1 MSFFIKKV
9 LIMKKIIIL
18 LLCIFCVSPSFLFG
32 RKTVIKMATLA
43 PEGTPWHSLIAKMGQ
58 RWGEETNGNIK
69 LRIYPGGIVGDERDM
84 IRKMRIGQ
92 IHGAAISA
100 EGLSEINPQYT
111 YCFIPLFFQQYD
123 DIDYVR
129 DQIKDDLISGADK
142 NGFKVLTMVDVGWVY
157 WFSTNK
163 IITPNDLKNQ
173 KIWTWAGDY
182 KTAKLWDEAG
192 FNAIPLS
199 VPDVHSSLQ
208 TGLVDAMA
216 FPPLYVAANQY
227 FGITSNMLNMKWG
240 ILTAALV
247 IDNKIWNRINKKYQ
261 SKMIAVADEIGKE
274 YQLNNRKEENEAV
287 EAMKNYDLKV
297 NNLSDKQLLEWNEL
311 VESMYPL
318 IRGNIVNEEIF
329 DRVIK
334 MKKDLPSSKN

>member
-1 MSFFIKKV
+1 
-9 LIMKKIIIL
+9 MKKIL
-18 LLCIFCVSPSFLFG
+18 LLIVCSLVICTDSVVA
-32 RKTVIKMATLA
+32 RKTIIKMATLA
-43 PEGTPWHSLIAKMGQ
+43 PEGTPWYALIAKMGE
-58 RWGEETNGNIK
+58 RLSEETNGNIR

-100 EGLSEINPQYT
+100 EGLSEVNPQYT
-111 YCFIPLFFQQYD
+111 YCFLPLFFKGYD
-123 DIDYVR
+123 DIDFIR
-129 DQIKDDLISGADK
+129 NQIKDDLVSGAEK
-142 NGFKVLTMVDVGWVY
+142 NGVKILTMVDVGWVY
-157 WFSTNK
+157 WFTSNP
-163 IITPNDLKNQ
+163 ISSPDDLRAQ

-208 TGLVDAMA
+208 TGLVNAMA

-247 IDNKIWNRINKKYQ
+247 IDIKVWNKIKPKYQ
-261 SKMIAVADEIGKE
+261 EIMTKVSDEIGIE
-274 YQLNNRKEENEAV
+274 YQLNNRQEADNAV
-287 EAMKNYDLKV
+287 EVMKEYGLKV
-297 NNLSDKQLLEWNEL
+297 HDLTHKQLNEWNTL

-318 IRGNIVNEEIF
+318 IRGNIVQAEIF

-334 MKKDLPSSKN
+334 LKDSMPSSKK

>member
-1 MSFFIKKV
+1 
-9 LIMKKIIIL
+9 MKKIIFHIL
-18 LLCIFCVSPSFLFG
+18 LFLMVSEFAAA
-32 RKTVIKMATLA
+32 RKTIIKMATLA
-43 PEGTPWHSLIAKMGQ
+43 PEGTPWHALIAKMGE
-58 RWGEETNGNIK
+58 RWSEETNGNVR

-100 EGLSEINPQYT
+100 EGLSEVNPQYT
-111 YCFIPLFFQQYD
+111 YCFIPLFFQGYD
-123 DIDYVR
+123 DIDFIR
-129 DQIKDDLISGADK
+129 NQIKDDLISGAEK
-142 NGFKVLTMVDVGWVY
+142 NGVKVLTMVDVGWVY
-157 WFSTNK
+157 WFTK
-163 IITPNDLKNQ
+163 DRVITPDDLKSQ

-208 TGLVDAMA
+208 TGLVNAMA

-247 IDNKIWNRINKKYQ
+247 VDLKIWKRIKPKYQ
-261 SKMIAVADEIGKE
+261 NIMQKVSDEIGLE
-274 YQLNNRKEENEAV
+274 YQLNNRKEEDDAV
-287 EAMKNYDLKV
+287 EVMKEYGLQVNDLSPEQ
-297 NNLSDKQLLEWNEL
+297 LSEWNML

-318 IRGNIVNEEIF
+318 IRGNIVQEEIF
-329 DRVIK
+329 DRVLK
-334 MKKDLPSSKN
+334 LKDSMPSAKNKNN

>member
-1 MSFFIKKV
+1 
-9 LIMKKIIIL
+9 
-18 LLCIFCVSPSFLFG
+18 
-32 RKTVIKMATLA
+32 
-43 PEGTPWHSLIAKMGQ
+43 
-58 RWGEETNGNIK
+58 
-69 LRIYPGGIVGDERDM
+69 M

-100 EGLSEINPQYT
+100 EGLSEVNPQYT
-111 YCFIPLFFQQYD
+111 YCFIPLFFQGYK
-123 DIDYVR
+123 DIDFIR
-129 DQIKDDLISGADK
+129 NQIKDDLVSGAEE
-142 NGFKVLTMVDVGWVY
+142 NGVKVLTMVDVGWVY
-157 WFSTNK
+157 WFTK
-163 IITPNDLKNQ
+163 DPVITPDDLKSQ

-208 TGLVDAMA
+208 TGLVNAMA

-247 IDNKIWNRINKKYQ
+247 IDLKIWNRIKPKYQ
-261 SKMIAVADEIGKE
+261 KIMQKVSDEIGLE
-274 YQLNNRKEENEAV
+274 YQLNNRKEEDDAV
-287 EAMKNYDLKV
+287 EVMKEYGLKV
-297 NNLSDKQLLEWNEL
+297 NDLSPEQLSEWNML

-318 IRGNIVNEEIF
+318 IRGNIVQEEIF

-334 MKKDLPSSKN
+334 LKDSMPSAKNKNK

>member
-1 MSFFIKKV
+1 
-9 LIMKKIIIL
+9 MKKIIFYFL
-18 LLCIFCVSPSFLFG
+18 LFLMVLEFAVA
-32 RKTVIKMATLA
+32 RKTIIKMATLA
-43 PEGTPWHSLIAKMGQ
+43 PEGTPWHALIAKMGQ
-58 RWGEETNGNIK
+58 RWNEETNGNVR

-100 EGLSEINPQYT
+100 EGLSEVNPQYT
-111 YCFIPLFFQQYD
+111 YCFIPLFFQGYK
-123 DIDYVR
+123 DIDFIR
-129 DQIKDDLISGADK
+129 NQIKDDLVSGAEE
-142 NGFKVLTMVDVGWVY
+142 NGVKVLTMVDVGWVY
-157 WFSTNK
+157 WFTK
-163 IITPNDLKNQ
+163 DPVITPDDLKSQ

-208 TGLVDAMA
+208 TGLVNAMA

-247 IDNKIWNRINKKYQ
+247 IDLKIWNRIKPKYQ
-261 SKMIAVADEIGKE
+261 KIMQKVSDEIGLE
-274 YQLNNRKEENEAV
+274 YQLNNRKEEDDAV
-287 EAMKNYDLKV
+287 EVMKEYGLKV
-297 NNLSDKQLLEWNEL
+297 NDLSPEQLSEWNML

-318 IRGNIVNEEIF
+318 IRGNIVQEEIF

-334 MKKDLPSSKN
+334 LKDSMPSAKNKNK

>member
-1 MSFFIKKV
+1 
-9 LIMKKIIIL
+9 MKKIIFYFL
-18 LLCIFCVSPSFLFG
+18 LFLMLLEFAVA
-32 RKTVIKMATLA
+32 RKTIIKMATLA
-43 PEGTPWHSLIAKMGQ
+43 PEGTPWHALIAKMGE
-58 RWGEETNGNIK
+58 RWNEETNGNVR

-100 EGLSEINPQYT
+100 EGLSEVNPQYT
-111 YCFIPLFFQQYD
+111 YCFIPLFFQGYK
-123 DIDYVR
+123 DIDFIR
-129 DQIKDDLISGADK
+129 NQIKDDLVSGAEE
-142 NGFKVLTMVDVGWVY
+142 NGVKVLTMVDVGWVY
-157 WFSTNK
+157 WFTK
-163 IITPNDLKNQ
+163 DPVITPDDLKSQ

-208 TGLVDAMA
+208 TGLVNAMA

-247 IDNKIWNRINKKYQ
+247 IDLKIWNRIKPNIPLKYGLKMVCFPFGLIPENK
-261 SKMIAVADEIGKE
+261 
-274 YQLNNRKEENEAV
+274 
-287 EAMKNYDLKV
+287 
-297 NNLSDKQLLEWNEL
+297 
-311 VESMYPL
+311 
-318 IRGNIVNEEIF
+318 IF
-329 DRVIK
+329 
-334 MKKDLPSSKN
+334 

>member
-1 MSFFIKKV
+1 M
-9 LIMKKIIIL
+9 
-18 LLCIFCVSPSFLFG
+18 
-32 RKTVIKMATLA
+32 RKTIVYILFLLMVSELAVARKTIIKMATLA
-43 PEGTPWHSLIAKMGQ
+43 PEGTPWHALIAKMGE
-58 RWGEETNGNIK
+58 RWKEETNGNVR

-100 EGLSEINPQYT
+100 EGLSEVNPQYT
-111 YCFIPLFFQQYD
+111 YCFIPLFFQGYK
-123 DIDYVR
+123 DIDFIR
-129 DQIKDDLISGADK
+129 NQIKDDLVSGAEG
-142 NGFKVLTMVDVGWVY
+142 NGVKVLTMIDVGWVY
-157 WFSTNK
+157 WFTK
-163 IITPNDLKNQ
+163 DPVITPDDLKSQ

-208 TGLVDAMA
+208 TGLVNAMA

-247 IDNKIWNRINKKYQ
+247 IDLKIWNRIKPKYQ
-261 SKMIAVADEIGKE
+261 KIMQKVSDEIGLE
-274 YQLNNRKEENEAV
+274 YQLNNRKEEDDAV
-287 EAMKNYDLKV
+287 EVMKEYGLKV
-297 NNLSDKQLLEWNEL
+297 NDLSPEQLSEWNML

-318 IRGNIVNEEIF
+318 IRGNIVQEEIF

-334 MKKDLPSSKN
+334 LKDSMPSAKNKNK

>member
-1 MSFFIKKV
+1 
-9 LIMKKIIIL
+9 MKKIIFYFL
-18 LLCIFCVSPSFLFG
+18 LFLMVLEFAVA
-32 RKTVIKMATLA
+32 RKTIIKMATLA
-43 PEGTPWHSLIAKMGQ
+43 PEGTPWHALIAKMGE
-58 RWGEETNGNIK
+58 RWKEETNGNVR

-100 EGLSEINPQYT
+100 EGLSEVNPQYT
-111 YCFIPLFFQQYD
+111 YCFIPLFFQGYK
-123 DIDYVR
+123 DIDFIR
-129 DQIKDDLISGADK
+129 NQIKDDLVSGAEE
-142 NGFKVLTMVDVGWVY
+142 NGVKVLTMVDVGWVY
-157 WFSTNK
+157 WFTK
-163 IITPNDLKNQ
+163 DPVITPDDLKSQ

-208 TGLVDAMA
+208 TGLVNAMA

-247 IDNKIWNRINKKYQ
+247 IDLKIWNRIKPKYQ
-261 SKMIAVADEIGKE
+261 KIMQKVSDEIGLE
-274 YQLNNRKEENEAV
+274 YQLNNRKEEDDAV
-287 EAMKNYDLKV
+287 EVMKEYGLKV
-297 NNLSDKQLLEWNEL
+297 NDLSPEQLSEWNML

-318 IRGNIVNEEIF
+318 IRGNIVQEEIF

-334 MKKDLPSSKN
+334 LKDSMPSAKNKNK

>member
-1 MSFFIKKV
+1 
-9 LIMKKIIIL
+9 MKKIIIF
-18 LLCIFCVSPSFLFG
+18 LLCTFFISHNFLFG

-58 RWGEETNGNIK
+58 RWSEETNGNIK

-111 YCFIPLFFQQYD
+111 YCFIPLFFQQYH

-129 DQIKDDLISGADK
+129 EQIKDDLISGADQ

-163 IITPNDLKNQ
+163 IITPKDLKNQ

-261 SKMIAVADEIGKE
+261 SKMIDVADEIGK
-274 YQLNNRKEENEAV
+274 
-287 EAMKNYDLKV
+287 
-297 NNLSDKQLLEWNEL
+297 
-311 VESMYPL
+311 
-318 IRGNIVNEEIF
+318 
-329 DRVIK
+329 
-334 MKKDLPSSKN
+334 

>member
-1 MSFFIKKV
+1 MR
-9 LIMKKIIIL
+9 KIIFYIL
-18 LLCIFCVSPSFLFG
+18 LFLMVLEFAVA
-32 RKTVIKMATLA
+32 RKTIIKMATLA
-43 PEGTPWHSLIAKMGQ
+43 PEGTPWHALIAKMGE
-58 RWGEETNGNIK
+58 RWSEETKGNVR

-100 EGLSEINPQYT
+100 EGLSEVNPQYT
-111 YCFIPLFFQQYD
+111 YCFIPLFFQGYK
-123 DIDYVR
+123 DIDFIR
-129 DQIKDDLISGADK
+129 NQIKDDLVSGAEE
-142 NGFKVLTMVDVGWVY
+142 NGVKVLTMVDVGWVY
-157 WFSTNK
+157 WFTK
-163 IITPNDLKNQ
+163 DPVITPDDLKSQ

-208 TGLVDAMA
+208 TGLVNAMA

-247 IDNKIWNRINKKYQ
+247 IDLKIWNRIKPKYQ
-261 SKMIAVADEIGKE
+261 KIMQKVSDEIGLE
-274 YQLNNRKEENEAV
+274 YQLNNRKEEDDAV
-287 EAMKNYDLKV
+287 EVMKEYGLKV
-297 NNLSDKQLLEWNEL
+297 NDLSPEQLSEWNML

-318 IRGNIVNEEIF
+318 IRGNIVQEEIF

-334 MKKDLPSSKN
+334 LKDSMPSAKNKNK

>member
-1 MSFFIKKV
+1 
-9 LIMKKIIIL
+9 MKKNIIQIL
-18 LLCIFCVSPSFLFG
+18 LLLNLLSSLEA

-43 PEGTPWHSLIAKMGQ
+43 PEGTPWYALIAKMGE
-58 RWGEETNGNIK
+58 RWSEETKGNVR

-100 EGLSEINPQYT
+100 EGLSEVNPQYT
-111 YCFIPLFFQQYD
+111 YCFIPLFFQDYE
-123 DIDYVR
+123 DIDFVR
-129 DQIKDDLISGADK
+129 DEIKDDLVSGAEK
-142 NGFKVLTMVDVGWVY
+142 NGVKVLTMVDVGWVY
-157 WFSTNK
+157 WFSTNAVFSPK
-163 IITPNDLKNQ
+163 DLKSQ

-182 KTAKLWDEAG
+182 KTAKLWDKAG
-192 FNAIPLS
+192 FNSVPLS

-208 TGLVDAMA
+208 TGLVNAMA

-227 FGITSNMLNMKWG
+227 FGITKNMLNMKWG

-247 IDNKIWNRINKKYQ
+247 IDLKVWNRIKPKYQ
-261 SKMIAVADEIGKE
+261 KAMIKVSEQIGLE
-274 YQLNNRKEENEAV
+274 YQINNRKEEDEAV
-287 EAMKNYDLKV
+287 NVMKNYGLIVNDLSK
-297 NNLSDKQLLEWNEL
+297 NQIDEWNSL

-318 IRGNIVNEEIF
+318 IRGNIVQEEIF

-334 MKKDLPSSKN
+334 LKYKMPSRNR

>member
-1 MSFFIKKV
+1 MR
-9 LIMKKIIIL
+9 KIIFYIL
-18 LLCIFCVSPSFLFG
+18 LFLIVLDFAVA
-32 RKTVIKMATLA
+32 RKTIIKMATLA
-43 PEGTPWHSLIAKMGQ
+43 PEGTPWHALIAKMGE
-58 RWGEETNGNIK
+58 RWKEETNGNVR

-100 EGLSEINPQYT
+100 EGLSEVNPQYT
-111 YCFIPLFFQQYD
+111 YCFIPLFFQGYK
-123 DIDYVR
+123 DIDFIR
-129 DQIKDDLISGADK
+129 NQIKDDLVSGAEE
-142 NGFKVLTMVDVGWVY
+142 NGVKVLTMVDVGWVY
-157 WFSTNK
+157 WFTK
-163 IITPNDLKNQ
+163 DPVITPDDLKSQ

-208 TGLVDAMA
+208 TGLVNAMA

-247 IDNKIWNRINKKYQ
+247 IDLKIWNRIKPKYQ
-261 SKMIAVADEIGKE
+261 KIMQKVSDEIGLE
-274 YQLNNRKEENEAV
+274 YQLNNRKEEDDAV
-287 EAMKNYDLKV
+287 EVMKEYGLKV
-297 NNLSDKQLLEWNEL
+297 NDLSPEQLSEWNML

-318 IRGNIVNEEIF
+318 IRGNIVQEEIF

-334 MKKDLPSSKN
+334 LKDSMPSAKNKNK

>member
-1 MSFFIKKV
+1 
-9 LIMKKIIIL
+9 MKKIIFYFL
-18 LLCIFCVSPSFLFG
+18 LFLMFLDFAVA
-32 RKTVIKMATLA
+32 RKTIIKMATLA
-43 PEGTPWHSLIAKMGQ
+43 PEGTPWHALIAKMGE
-58 RWGEETNGNIK
+58 RWSEETNGNVR

-100 EGLSEINPQYT
+100 EGLSEVNPQYT
-111 YCFIPLFFQQYD
+111 YCFIPLFFQGYK
-123 DIDYVR
+123 DIDFIR
-129 DQIKDDLISGADK
+129 NQIKDDLVSGAEE
-142 NGFKVLTMVDVGWVY
+142 NGVKVLTMVDVGWVY
-157 WFSTNK
+157 WFTK
-163 IITPNDLKNQ
+163 DPVITPDDLKSQ

-208 TGLVDAMA
+208 TGLVNAMA

-247 IDNKIWNRINKKYQ
+247 IDLKIWNRIKPKYQ
-261 SKMIAVADEIGKE
+261 KIMQKVSDEIGLE
-274 YQLNNRKEENEAV
+274 YQLNNRKEEDDAV
-287 EAMKNYDLKV
+287 EVMKEYGLKV
-297 NNLSDKQLLEWNEL
+297 NNLSREQLSEWNML

-318 IRGNIVNEEIF
+318 IRGNIVQEEIF

-334 MKKDLPSSKN
+334 LKDSMPSAKNKNK

>member
-1 MSFFIKKV
+1 
-9 LIMKKIIIL
+9 MKKIIIYFL
-18 LLCIFCVSPSFLFG
+18 LFLMVLEFAVA
-32 RKTVIKMATLA
+32 RKTIIKMATLA
-43 PEGTPWHSLIAKMGQ
+43 PEGTPWHALIAKMGE
-58 RWGEETNGNIK
+58 RWSEETNGNVR

-100 EGLSEINPQYT
+100 EGLSEVNPQYT
-111 YCFIPLFFQQYD
+111 YCFIPLFFQGYE
-123 DIDYVR
+123 DIDFIR
-129 DQIKDDLISGADK
+129 NQIKDDLVSGAEE
-142 NGFKVLTMVDVGWVY
+142 NGVKVLTMVDVGWVY
-157 WFSTNK
+157 WFTK
-163 IITPNDLKNQ
+163 DPVITPDDLKSQ

-208 TGLVDAMA
+208 TGLVNAMA

-247 IDNKIWNRINKKYQ
+247 IDLKIWNRIKPKYQ
-261 SKMIAVADEIGKE
+261 KIMQKVSDEIGLE
-274 YQLNNRKEENEAV
+274 YQLNNRKEEDDAV
-287 EAMKNYDLKV
+287 EVMKEYGLKV
-297 NNLSDKQLLEWNEL
+297 NDLSPEQLSEWNML

-318 IRGNIVNEEIF
+318 IRGNIVQEEIF

-334 MKKDLPSSKN
+334 LKDSMPSAKNKNK

>member
-1 MSFFIKKV
+1 M
-9 LIMKKIIIL
+9 
-18 LLCIFCVSPSFLFG
+18 
-32 RKTVIKMATLA
+32 
-43 PEGTPWHSLIAKMGQ
+43 
-58 RWGEETNGNIK
+58 
-69 LRIYPGGIVGDERDM
+69 
-84 IRKMRIGQ
+84 
-92 IHGAAISA
+92 
-100 EGLSEINPQYT
+100 
-111 YCFIPLFFQQYD
+111 
-123 DIDYVR
+123 

-247 IDNKIWNRINKKYQ
+247 IDNKIWKRINKKYQ

>member
-1 MSFFIKKV
+1 
-9 LIMKKIIIL
+9 MKKIIFYFL
-18 LLCIFCVSPSFLFG
+18 LFLMFLDFVFA
-32 RKTVIKMATLA
+32 RKTIIKMATLA
-43 PEGTPWHSLIAKMGQ
+43 PEGTPWHALIAKMGE
-58 RWGEETNGNIK
+58 RWNEETNGNVR

-100 EGLSEINPQYT
+100 EGLSEVNPQYT
-111 YCFIPLFFQQYD
+111 YCFIPLFFQGYE
-123 DIDYVR
+123 DIDFIR
-129 DQIKDDLISGADK
+129 NQIKDDLVSGAEE
-142 NGFKVLTMVDVGWVY
+142 NGVKVLTMVDVGWVY
-157 WFSTNK
+157 WFTK
-163 IITPNDLKNQ
+163 DPVITPDDLKSQ

-208 TGLVDAMA
+208 TGLVNAMA

-247 IDNKIWNRINKKYQ
+247 IDLKIWNRIKPKYQ
-261 SKMIAVADEIGKE
+261 KIMQKVSDEIGLE
-274 YQLNNRKEENEAV
+274 YQLNNRKEEDDAV
-287 EAMKNYDLKV
+287 EVMKEYGLKV
-297 NNLSDKQLLEWNEL
+297 NDLSPEQLSEWNIL

-318 IRGNIVNEEIF
+318 IRGNIVQEEIF
-329 DRVIK
+329 DRVINL
-334 MKKDLPSSKN
+334 KDSMPSAKNKNK

>member
-1 MSFFIKKV
+1 
-9 LIMKKIIIL
+9 MKKIMISITCFFIIL
-18 LLCIFCVSPSFLFG
+18 AEPVLA
-32 RKTVIKMATLA
+32 RKTIIKMATLA
-43 PEGTPWHSLIAKMGQ
+43 PEGTPWYALIAKMGE
-58 RWGEETNGNIK
+58 RWQEETNGNVR

-100 EGLSEINPQYT
+100 EGLSEVNPQYT
-111 YCFIPLFFQQYD
+111 YCFIPLFFQGYD
-123 DIDYVR
+123 DIDFIR
-129 DQIKDDLISGADK
+129 NQIKDDLVSGAEK
-142 NGFKVLTMVDVGWVY
+142 NGVKILTMVDVGWVY
-157 WFSTNK
+157 WFSSEP
-163 IITPNDLKNQ
+163 IITPDDLKSQ

-192 FNAIPLS
+192 FNAVPLS

-208 TGLVDAMA
+208 TGLVNAMA

-247 IDNKIWNRINKKYQ
+247 IDLKIWKKIKPKYQ
-261 SKMIAVADEIGKE
+261 KIMLNVSDEIGIE
-274 YQLNNRKEENEAV
+274 YQMNNRQEADNAVGVMEE
-287 EAMKNYDLKV
+287 YGLKV
-297 NNLSDKQLLEWNEL
+297 NDLTPKQLNEWNTL

-318 IRGNIVNEEIF
+318 IRGNIVQEEIF

-334 MKKDLPSSKN
+334 LKDSMPSAKRK

>member
-1 MSFFIKKV
+1 
-9 LIMKKIIIL
+9 MKNIIL
-18 LLCIFCVSPSFLFG
+18 YILITFIYSSNFLSG

-43 PEGTPWHSLIAKMGQ
+43 PEGPPWYTLIAKMGD
-58 RWGEETNGNIK
+58 RWNEETDGNVR

-111 YCFIPLFFQQYD
+111 YCFIPLFFQDYN
-123 DIDYVR
+123 DIDYIR
-129 DQIKDDLISGADK
+129 NQIKDDLINGAKK
-142 NGFKVLTMVDVGWVY
+142 NGFTVLTMVDVGWVY
-157 WFSTNK
+157 WFTSQP
-163 IITPNDLKNQ
+163 IFTPDDLRQQ

-182 KTAKLWDEAG
+182 KTARLWDKAG

-199 VPDVHSSLQ
+199 VPDVHSGLQ
-208 TGLVDAMA
+208 TGLVNAMA

-227 FGITSNMLNMKWG
+227 FGITQNMLNMKWG

-247 IDNKIWNRINKKYQ
+247 LENKVWKRIKPKYQ
-261 SKMIAVADEIGKE
+261 EKMIKVSEEIGKE
-274 YQLNNRKEENEAV
+274 YQLNTRQEADEAV
-287 EAMKNYDLKV
+287 EVMKNYGLTV
-297 NNLSDKQLLEWNEL
+297 NQLSDKQLKEWNEL
-311 VESMYPL
+311 VISMYPH
-318 IRGNIVNEEIF
+318 IKGNIVEDEIF

-334 MKKDLPSSKN
+334 MKDSMPSSNKNK

>member
-1 MSFFIKKV
+1 
-9 LIMKKIIIL
+9 MKKIIFYIL
-18 LLCIFCVSPSFLFG
+18 LFLMVLEFASA
-32 RKTVIKMATLA
+32 RKTIIKMATLA
-43 PEGTPWHSLIAKMGQ
+43 PEGTPWHALIAKMGE
-58 RWGEETNGNIK
+58 RWKEETNGNVR

-100 EGLSEINPQYT
+100 EGLSEVNPQYT
-111 YCFIPLFFQQYD
+111 YCFIPLFFQGYK
-123 DIDYVR
+123 DIDFIR
-129 DQIKDDLISGADK
+129 NQIKDDLVSGAEE
-142 NGFKVLTMVDVGWVY
+142 NGVKVLTMVDVGWVY
-157 WFSTNK
+157 WFTK
-163 IITPNDLKNQ
+163 DPVITPDDLKSQ

-208 TGLVDAMA
+208 TGLVNAMA

-247 IDNKIWNRINKKYQ
+247 IDLKIWNRIKPKYQ
-261 SKMIAVADEIGKE
+261 KIMQKVSDEIGLE
-274 YQLNNRKEENEAV
+274 YQLNNRKEEDDAV
-287 EAMKNYDLKV
+287 EVMKEYGLKV
-297 NNLSDKQLLEWNEL
+297 NDLSPKQLSEWNML

-318 IRGNIVNEEIF
+318 IRGNIVQEEIF
-329 DRVIK
+329 DRVINL
-334 MKKDLPSSKN
+334 KDSMPSAKNKNK